1 MVFSN
6 ITAFSEGYTELPS
19 GLASMPYMNNEQLI
33 FFETRLQTLKNATL
47 RNIKTAQDSLSE
59 RPEVKD
65 EADLAQHEETLR
77 LALRSVERETKL
89 LPKIDAAIK
98 RIRDGEYGYCLE
110 SGEAIGVDRLSIRPT
125 AEYSAEVK
133 NQMEEKEKH
142 YGKRR

>member
-59 RPEVKD
+59 RPELKD